1 MDKAPEQGEALRGLR
16 RLRQLLAGYQMSR
29 ALLAAD
35 ELGLIDVLARG
46 GATADELAHATATH
60 GPSIHRLLR
69 VLKSAEVVVEEDG
82 RFSPGP
88 LASGLRDLGT
98 ARLGIESYRAWAE
111 LAHTLRTGK
120 PAFERVHGTGFYP
133 YIAQDPERTI
143 RFDDAMVAISRAW
156 IPAVLAAYDFAGTRV
171 LADVGGG
178 RGTFLAAVLAA
189 HPAMRGILFDQP
201 HVVAHAKAV
210 LAAAHVRERCEIVG
224 GSFLDSVP
232 SGADTYALSN
242 MLADWDDTSAV
253 KIFKN
258 VRQALT
264 GAGRLLLVDRI
275 FPAPDDPS
283 YELVALLDLWFL
295 VVEGGRI
302 RTQEEFERL
311 LAEAGFAIVRV
322 VRTQSELAVI
332 EASPEPVRSD

>member
-1 MDKAPEQGEALRGLR
+1 MDKAPDQGEALRRLR

-69 VLKSAEVVVEEDG
+69 VLRSAEVVVEKDG
-82 RFSPGP
+82 RFFPGP

-98 ARLGIESYRAWAE
+98 ARLGVESYRAWAE
-111 LAHTLRTGK
+111 LAETLRTGK

-133 YIAQDPERTI
+133 YIAQDAARTL

-178 RGTFLAAVLAA
+178 RGTFLASVLAA
-189 HPAMRGILFDQP
+189 HPGMRGILFDQP

-210 LAAAHVRERCEIVG
+210 LAAARVRERCEIVG

-242 MLADWDDTSAV
+242 MLADWDDASAV

-258 VRQALT
+258 VRRALT
-264 GAGRLLLVDRI
+264 GAGRLLLVDRM
-275 FPAPDDPS
+275 FPLPDDPS

-311 LAEAGFAIVRV
+311 LAESGFAIVRV

-332 EASPEPVRSD
+332 EARPEPVRSD